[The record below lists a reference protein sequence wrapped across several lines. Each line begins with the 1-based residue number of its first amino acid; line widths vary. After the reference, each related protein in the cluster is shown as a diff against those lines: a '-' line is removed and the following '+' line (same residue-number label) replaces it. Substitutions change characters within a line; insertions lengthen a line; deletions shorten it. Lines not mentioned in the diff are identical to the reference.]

1 MRPPLS
7 LDALAADPTA
17 AVGLTPEARAA
28 LLTRCAVAMA
38 ALAAAML
45 AEPSAAPPEHPA
57 PAWLTIREVAERLK
71 LAPSYVYQL
80 ARRGDLPHVKR
91 GKYVRVP
98 ADALAEWAARLERNG
113 LNGSRMRHDVLAAPL
128 RRKVARP
135 SRLAA

>member
-1 MRPPLS
+1 
-7 LDALAADPTA
+7 
-17 AVGLTPEARAA
+17 
-28 LLTRCAVAMA
+28 MA